1 MEWYN
6 DHNKLF
12 LTAIALFLI
21 LTYFVALKPAVI
33 NEGINQPLPGDTLL
47 TAQELRGKKLYIA
60 NGCVACHTQQVR
72 NLDMDEV
79 FGRRPSVPA
88 DYALIRRTDFWR
100 NTATLMGTERTG
112 PDLSDVGRRQGNLE
126 WNLTHLYNPRI
137 LVESSIMPSY
147 PWLFE
152 RKSYPDSADVVVSVP
167 AEYLG
172 GYQDKIVATQDAL
185 DLVAYLQSLQQV
197 GLPDGSTAPEFLYK
211 IEQAQQSAAESGG
224 LPDGELLYQAHCQV
238 CHQAN
243 GEGLMGAFP
252 PLKNSPIIVGE
263 NPAIIVD
270 IIMNGYSGR
279 VSEGYGHMPE
289 VGRTANL
296 SAAEIAA
303 IINHERTS
311 WGNNASEVTE
321 SEVQQW
327 MDELEAGA
335 RFEFEEENE
344 SGVEIDSLEV
354 NPE

>member
-12 LTAIALFLI
+12 LTALGLFLV
-21 LTYFVALKPAVI
+21 LTFFVAIKPAIV
-33 NEGINQPLPGDTLL
+33 NEGINQPLPGDSLL
-47 TAQELRGKKLYIA
+47 TAQELRGKEIYIA

-88 DYALIRRTDFWR
+88 DYALVTRTDFWR

-112 PDLSDVGRRQGNLE
+112 PDLIDVGRRQGSLE

-137 LVESSIMPSY
+137 LVETSIMPAY
-147 PWLFE
+147 PWMFE
-152 RKSYPDSADVVVSVP
+152 RKDYPDSTDVVVSVP
-167 AEYLG
+167 AEYLN
-172 GYQDKIVATQDAL
+172 GYQGKIIATQDAL

-197 GLPDGSTAPEFLYK
+197 ELPDGSVAPEFLYK
-211 IEQAQQSAAESGG
+211 IQQSRESANEVGG

-252 PLKNSPIIVGE
+252 TLKNSPIVVGE

-279 VSEGYGHMPE
+279 VSEGYGHMPDI
-289 VGRTANL
+289 GRTANL
-296 SAAEIAA
+296 NAAEVAA

-311 WGNNASEVTE
+311 WGNDASTVTE
-321 SEVQQW
+321 AEVQQW
-327 MDELEAGA
+327 MDELDAGA
-335 RFEFEEENE
+335 SFDLEEEIQTDSE
-344 SGVEIDSLEV
+344 SDSLNV
-354 NPE
+354 ND